1 MTHKFIIDILYLD
14 NQIKIYSM
22 QVNSYNPEQL
32 KMWEVFSKTYA
43 ESIQKNPSVF
53 AFTLCNMLRI

>member
-1 MTHKFIIDILYLD
+1 MCNCDGTKNKMTHKFIIDILYLD

-43 ESIQKNPSVF
+43 
-53 AFTLCNMLRI
+53 